1 MQDQDQ
7 NLTQI
12 IDILLAA
19 GYFRARVASLSP
31 FDKVNP
37 TQILGGMA
45 WCITLANEEISIE
58 FSDEMNMKRK
68 M

>member
-1 MQDQDQ
+1 MQESDQ
-7 NLTQI
+7 NLSQI
-12 IDILLAA
+12 TDILLAA

-31 FDKVNP
+31 FDKVNN

-45 WCITLANEEISIE
+45 WCITLANEDISME

>member
-1 MQDQDQ
+1 MQEQDQ

-31 FDKVNP
+31 FDKVIFIK
-37 TQILGGMA
+37 ILGGMA